1 MVAFSS
7 GMMSAQKNIQRREK
21 REFLIYGHTNPVEQA
36 KERNFL
42 ETIRQAAEAAQDSN
56 ALQRAEFKLTNLGR
70 KIHFDTLLAL
80 EGSANSKDWQIKPT
94 CSCCGETVH
103 LHGVNSL
110 KVKTTYAHPPLDPA
124 TKPEQRCALRSNLDE
139 RYVGHEGTHD
149 PALARKNRAAFYQ
162 PEIVAHFVQVAKHIL
177 GHDYK
182 PEMPETILQNADKA
196 KLWDK
201 VHDPKLAP
209 FQLLALTGNKFD
221 VTFDK
226 GTHGKIGFHLEKNY
240 SVDDINNNRTE
251 PSDIR
256 LYGHFSVRRNQGQ
269 AKLWT
274 IPGLKRIRPHLVSQK
289 WVRAQQEVT
298 ARQPDLI
305 STPIPQA
312 HYGKASGYEYIIV
325 NHNTAQ
331 KLAPYSYT
339 TIHQAMTQGGTVSEI
354 QQTLLIRTDALID
367 RLGAGPLRQKHG
379 KTSKASAPL
388 VAKT

>member
-1 MVAFSS
+1 
-7 GMMSAQKNIQRREK
+7 MMPARKQIQRGEK
-21 REFLIYGHTNPVEQA
+21 REFLIYGHTDPVEQA
-36 KERNFL
+36 KERALL
-42 ETIRQAAEAAQDSN
+42 ETDKKAAEAGQDSS
-56 ALQRAEFKLTNLGR
+56 ALQRVEFKLTNLGR
-70 KIHFDTLLAL
+70 KIHLDTLLAL

-94 CSCCGETVH
+94 CPCCGEMVH

-110 KVKTTYAHPPLDPA
+110 KVKTTYAHTPLDPA
-124 TKPEQRCALRSNLDE
+124 TKPEQRCALRANLDE

-149 PALARKNRAAFYQ
+149 PALAKKNRAAFYQ
-162 PEIVAHFVQVAKHIL
+162 PEIVANFVQVAKNIL
-177 GHDYK
+177 GYDYK
-182 PEMPETILQNADKA
+182 PEVPEAILQNADKTR
-196 KLWDK
+196 LWDK

-226 GTHGKIGFHLEKNY
+226 GTRGKIGFHLEKNY
-240 SVDDINNNRTE
+240 TPDDINNGKTE

-274 IPGLKRIRPHLVSQK
+274 IPGLKRIRPHLISQK

-312 HYGKASGYEYIIV
+312 HYGKTGGYEYIIV

-331 KLAPYSYT
+331 KLAPHSYT
-339 TIHQAMTQGGTVSEI
+339 AIQQAMMQSGVVSEI
-354 QQTLLIRTDALID
+354 QQTLIQRTDALIE
-367 RLGAGPLRQKHG
+367 RLGAGPVRQKCG
-379 KTSKASAPL
+379 KAAKAKAPSA
-388 VAKT
+388 AKT